1 MTFWSPIVW
10 GHLTIE
16 SHFHHP
22 KKVSSRIAR
31 NASNELVKLNH
42 FSEIWMNTFSDSNPP
57 LREPPSVSLFQAPR
71 NPSFAL
77 HQLLEFLAV
86 RLPVKGSRWPFFEVF
101 LAFIISGK
109 WRFLGIPLQKN
120 VIFCIAGGAP
130 CKINHVQ
137 THIWWRISHDLQ
149 ALLNTPHIIPP
160 WPPGRTNHQPPQ
172 SFALEHDRVDDSIP
186 ANQREPA
193 DTVWG
198 EEILMHLKSRWLVCW
213 QQTERGLMPICS
225 LTCTLGACK
234 VWLSTTILIHSDA
247 WCHMQHTCG

>member
-120 VIFCIAGGAP
+120 VIFCIGVVRLVKSTMSRPIFDGEFHMI
-130 CKINHVQ
+130 CKPYS
-137 THIWWRISHDLQ
+137 TLLISSLHGPLAVPTTNRLK
-149 ALLNTPHIIPP
+149 ALP
-160 WPPGRTNHQPPQ
+160 W
-172 SFALEHDRVDDSIP
+172 
-186 ANQREPA
+186 
-193 DTVWG
+193 
-198 EEILMHLKSRWLVCW
+198 
-213 QQTERGLMPICS
+213 
-225 LTCTLGACK
+225 
-234 VWLSTTILIHSDA
+234 STTALMIVFRRIKGNLLIPYGGKKS
-247 WCHMQHTCG
+247 